1 MLCGTTNKQR
11 RKSKEETF
19 DDLPHIIQNLFSK
32 YQDFSDDFSR
42 EDLIAL
48 YNEFMAFTGNGQM
61 TETGFIN
68 IMRSLNVK

>member
-1 MLCGTTNKQR
+1 MLCGTVNKQR
-11 RKSKEETF
+11 RKSKEEIF
-19 DDLPHIIQNLFSK
+19 EDLPHIIQNLFGK

-61 TETGFIN
+61 TENGFIN